1 NIGGD
6 ELTSTRKTS
15 SLARI
20 SVLAALAAVGS
31 FATNIL
37 LPSLPSMAKALNVST
52 AAVSSTISVYLAVFA
67 VGQLIVGPLSDRYG
81 RWKPVMFGLGIF
93 VLG

>member
-1 NIGGD
+1 MNIGGD

-67 VGQLIVGPLSDRYG
+67 V
-81 RWKPVMFGLGIF
+81 
-93 VLG
+93 